1 MARADR
7 VYIGSRV
14 AQASSFPGDVDDCR
28 VYNRV
33 LTEVEIVELA
43 LSIADVTGPNTGVQG
58 VPNDGDWP
66 GAEAPDLAIDDN
78 IGTKYLHFKGE
89 VEPTGFRVAPAMG
102 STVVTG
108 LTFTRENDAEARDP
122 VTYELSGSNE
132 SIDGPY
138 ELIASGE
145 IVDFAQAAA
154 LPRFTQNSTA
164 IVFEN
169 AVGYTYYQVMF
180 PTVRDA
186 GSANSMQIAEVELLG
201 RPGVVLPVSIN
212 FQQTGGDVPAGY
224 LPDGGEVFGDRG
236 NGYSYGWNIDST
248 AGARNRNNADAPDER
263 YDTTQH
269 LEKGEH
275 RIWEIEL
282 PNGTYDL
289 FVACGDVSNTDQI
302 NNMDIEGNI
311 QLDPDGEDNFDEYTL
326 TVDVTDGRLTIQ
338 MADGASNAKI
348 MFIDIDKAAKL

>member
-89 VEPTGFRVAPAMG
+89 VEPTGFRVAPAVG

-108 LTFTRENDAEARDP
+108 LTFTTANDAEARDP

-132 SIDGPY
+132 SLDGPY

-154 LPRFTQNSTA
+154 IPCFNKNATA
-164 IVFEN
+164 IMFEN

-186 GSANSMQIAEVELLG
+186 ASANSMQIAEVELLG
-201 RPGVVLPVSIN
+201 EALPLITSVVRTNGTSGDRDRIGAFDGGSAPLPMVAGGLADGVPVFSDR
-212 FQQTGGDVPAGY
+212 TYTWGGVPAEY
-224 LPDGGEVFGDRG
+224 V
-236 NGYSYGWNIDST
+236 
-248 AGARNRNNADAPDER
+248 
-263 YDTTQH
+263 
-269 LEKGEH
+269 
-275 RIWEIEL
+275 
-282 PNGTYDL
+282 GT
-289 FVACGDVSNTDQI
+289 
-302 NNMDIEGNI
+302 
-311 QLDPDGEDNFDEYTL
+311 EYIAT
-326 TVDVTDGRLTIQ
+326 
-338 MADGASNAKI
+338 
-348 MFIDIDKAAKL
+348 F